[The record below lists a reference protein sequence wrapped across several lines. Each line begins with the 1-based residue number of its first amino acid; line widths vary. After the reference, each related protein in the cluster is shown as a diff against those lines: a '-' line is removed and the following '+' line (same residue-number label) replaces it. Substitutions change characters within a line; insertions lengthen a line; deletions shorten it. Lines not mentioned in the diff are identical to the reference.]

1 MIPAAEITIP
11 VTAEVVSIKAF
22 MRQCAEDGIDLAS
35 PLGESA
41 LRLWLETPTAAVC
54 RCKSRLRTW
63 ERLNGK
69 CDPCRIYEQRR
80 LDEALANRTP
90 FAR

>member
-11 VTAEVVSIKAF
+11 VTTEVVSIKAF
-22 MRQCAEDGIDLAS
+22 MRQCAEEGIDLAS

-41 LRLWLETPTAAVC
+41 LRIWLESPTAAVC

-69 CDPCRIYEQRR
+69 CERCADYERR
-80 LDEALANRTP
+80 RMDDALVNRPT